1 MRTAMPNRKING
13 ALEEDGRETE
23 DDQQR
28 RALGPRGV
36 PGSAD
41 PSHMTP
47 QREKKT
53 PKDEDPPHTA

>member
-1 MRTAMPNRKING
+1 MSNRKING
-13 ALEEDGRETE
+13 ADEDGRETE

-36 PGSAD
+36 PGSPD

-53 PKDEDPPHTA
+53 PEDDDPPHTA